1 MKTKTKTKV
10 LGTVTLGLALLSL
23 PLSAGAFFHERQALV
38 EARTLV
44 GSPVRSSEGKEMG
57 HIKQLLIN
65 PEDGEIVYAVVA
77 RGGILGFGEELIAI
91 PWDDV
96 KVARDRETVVLTV
109 DSEVLRKAA
118 RVEEGK
124 DIEMKGRETQPQEQ
138 AKEQQ

>member
-1 MKTKTKTKV
+1 MKAKKKTKLLWTAA
-10 LGTVTLGLALLSL
+10 LGLALFGV

-57 HIKQLLIN
+57 KIKQLLIN
-65 PEDGEIVYAVVA
+65 PESGEIAYAVVA
-77 RGGILGFGEELIAI
+77 HGGILGFGEELIAI

-96 KVARDRETVVLTV
+96 KVVRDKETVVLTV

-138 AKEQQ
+138 GKDRQ